1 VKKCLTLFVFVLLL
15 TALPGGMLAQN
26 ASTIVSNA
34 AKAMGADTLKTI
46 QYSGAGSNAGIGQNL
61 NPTAAWP
68 LVRVKTYDR
77 QIDFDAPLSRVR
89 MVRIQNDMDQP
100 PQTQDVLPN
109 AAFATQYDI
118 WLTPQGFLKA
128 AMANPSTASSRTI
141 GGKKYN
147 VVSVTLQ
154 NKYKL
159 NGYINDQNIVERVE
173 TWIDNPVL
181 GDMLVESDFSDY
193 KDFGGIKFPG
203 MIIQKQGGS
212 PVLILVVS
220 DVKPNAAI
228 NLQPPQTAPAA
239 PQAVSVQSQKIT
251 DGVYY
256 LTGGT
261 HHSVAVEFSDHS
273 VVIEAPQNE
282 ARSLAVIAEVKKLIP
297 NKPIRY
303 LINTHHHFDHSG
315 GLRTYVDEGATI
327 ITHQIN
333 QPFYEKTFAA
343 PHTLNPDKLAA
354 SKKKAT
360 IETVNNRMILS
371 DSKVVNDSTRTV
383 ELHLIKGSPHN
394 EGILMAYL
402 PKEKLLVEV
411 DVYNPPNQ
419 PAAAPAAPVGGQRGA
434 APGGQR
440 GGNGA
445 APPAG
450 PQRGGPPATGAP
462 PAAGGQ
468 RGAAGGRGGGPG
480 AAPAAPAAP
489 VAPANPA
496 TTNLVDNLERLELEY
511 EQILPLH
518 GPGVVTKAD
527 LYRAAGK
534 PLPGQAPG
542 RGRGAN

>member
-1 VKKCLTLFVFVLLL
+1 MEETMVKKCLAFLVLVLLL
-15 TALPGGMLAQN
+15 TSVPGVIVAQN
-26 ASTIVSNA
+26 ASTVVSNA

-77 QIDFDAPLSRVR
+77 QIDFQTPLSRVR
-89 MVRIQNDMDQP
+89 MVRVQNDMDQP
-100 PQTQDVLPN
+100 PQTQDILPN
-109 AAFATQYDI
+109 APFQTQYDI

-128 AMANPSTASSRTI
+128 AMANPSTATSRTI
-141 GGKKYN
+141 GGKKFN

-159 NGYINDQNIVERVE
+159 NGFINDQNLVERVE

-181 GDMLVESDFSDY
+181 GDMLTETDFSDY

-203 MIIQKQGGS
+203 TIIQKQGGS
-212 PVLILVVS
+212 PVLILVVA
-220 DVKPNAAI
+220 DVKANAAI
-228 NLQPPQTAPAA
+228 NLEPAQIPPAA
-239 PQAVSVQSQKIT
+239 PQPVVVQSTKIA

-256 LTGGT
+256 ITGGT

-273 VVIEAPQNE
+273 VVIEAPQSE
-282 ARSLAVIAEVKKLIP
+282 ERSIAVIAEVKKMIP

-327 ITHQIN
+327 ITQQIN
-333 QPFYEKTFAA
+333 QPFYEKTFTA

-354 SKKKAT
+354 SKKKAV
-360 IETVNNRMILS
+360 IEAVNNRMILS
-371 DSKVVNDSTRTV
+371 DSKIVSDSTRTI
-383 ELHLIKGSPHN
+383 ELHVIKGSPHN
-394 EGILMAYL
+394 DGILMAVL

-419 PAAAPAAPVGGQRGA
+419 PAAAPAPAGGQRGG

-440 GGNGA
+440 GG
-445 APPAG
+445 
-450 PQRGGPPATGAP
+450 GGGNAGAP
-462 PAAGGQ
+462 PAAGGGQ
-468 RGAAGGRGGGPG
+468 RGGGGGRGGAPG
-480 AAPAAPAAP
+480 AAAAAPAVPAT
-489 VAPANPA
+489 PANPA
-496 TTNLVDNLERLELEY
+496 TINLVDNLERLGLEY

-534 PLPGQAPG
+534 PVPGQAPG